1 MKELFN
7 LTEFS
12 NMIGVSAVTLMNWDA
27 NGKLAPV
34 NKVGRTRF
42 YSVEQY
48 CEYQINKL
56 LNDNVK
62 SFLGILVNKTD
73 EALDLD
79 EKVFSST
86 INAQMGKAKYVT
98 DIREQM
104 VSFINSDSIDIS
116 SEAFQDILKDKVLTE
131 YYHTSQIEIGKTVA
145 EQVFSHRELR
155 KLPYS
160 CFIKMACG
168 VPFDEQTLAT
178 VKDVC
183 EKASTAYTVLTNT
196 MTTAL
201 QEVKRSY
208 GLLSILAE
216 SGLSDYDIFNGKTVS
231 LEKVKEIRVDISTGA
246 SKALKILK
254 DLQSKAQTRNTSQAI
269 ADVFRNGYYT
279 TRKFNITNEMSEE
292 EKLEVFKQVNAGYY
306 KFVYVS
312 HWDYLPST
320 LQVLLNDLQSR
331 GKIELIT
338 PEVSE

>member
-1 MKELFN
+1 MKDMFN

-27 NGKLAPV
+27 SGKLVPV
-34 NKVGRTRF
+34 SKVGRTRF

-48 CEYQINKL
+48 CDYQISKL

-73 EALDLD
+73 ESLDLD
-79 EKVFSST
+79 EKVFGAT
-86 INAQMGKAKYVT
+86 INAQMDKAKFVS

-104 VSFINSDSIDIS
+104 VSFINTDSIDVS
-116 SEAFQDILKDKVLTE
+116 SDTFQDILKDKVLTE
-131 YYHTSQIEIGKTVA
+131 YYHTSQVEIGKVVA

-160 CFIKMACG
+160 CFIKMACAI
-168 VPFDEQTLAT
+168 PFDDQTLAT
-178 VKDVC
+178 VKEVC
-183 EKASTAYTVLTNT
+183 EKSGTAYTILSNT
-196 MTTAL
+196 MSTVL

-208 GLLSILAE
+208 GLIGVIAE
-216 SGLSDYDIFNGKTVS
+216 SGLSDYDIFNGKTVN
-231 LEKVKEIRVDISTGA
+231 LEKTKEIKVDVSNGA
-246 SKALKILK
+246 SKATKILK
-254 DLQSKAQTRNTSQAI
+254 DLQAKAQTRNTSQAI
-269 ADVFRNGYYT
+269 AEVFRNGYYT
-279 TRKFNITNEMSEE
+279 TRKFNITNEMSEDA
-292 EKLEVFKQVNAGYY
+292 KLEVFKQVNAGYY

-338 PEVSE
+338 ASEEN